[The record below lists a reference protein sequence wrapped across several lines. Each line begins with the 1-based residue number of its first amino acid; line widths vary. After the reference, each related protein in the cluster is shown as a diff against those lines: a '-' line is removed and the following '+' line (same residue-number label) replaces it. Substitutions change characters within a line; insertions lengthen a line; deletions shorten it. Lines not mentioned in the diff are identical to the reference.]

1 MSNQDREGDHDQ
13 SNIGGYSGY
22 RNVDRTE
29 LASEMSRCFAHI
41 DLFEAQMNQLQQDIK
56 ELKARAI
63 ELTARENQ
71 LEQDIKE
78 QQTRSI
84 ELTTRE
90 NFLAQKLGEYFGN
103 YKDLRIQ
110 QLRCD
115 IYQLREEWEAE
126 LESRQRMSSD
136 PKRKHSFGQF
146 EAIKTS

>member
-41 DLFEAQMNQLQQDIK
+41 DLFEAQM
-56 ELKARAI
+56 
-63 ELTARENQ
+63 NQ

>member
-41 DLFEAQMNQLQQDIK
+41 DLFEAQMNQLQ
-56 ELKARAI
+56 
-63 ELTARENQ
+63 
-71 LEQDIKE
+71 QDIKE